1 MVAVAGSGGG
11 DGAPRPKGL
20 GRKVLVRPVTMGR
33 ATARRRRVRE
43 GRGCVLPRREQ
54 LPASKRRFFMAT
66 RREQRLR
73 RDTPASH
80 VGLAGQ

>member
-54 LPASKRRFFMAT
+54 LPASKHRFFMAT
-66 RREQRLR
+66 RREERVR
-73 RDTPASH
+73 RETLASH